1 MSAISGAGARAAA
14 PSDGNDAFSAMSSVD
29 FMKIIF
35 TELTNQDPLAPNET
49 KDLLEQISIIRSI
62 ESDLS
67 LSRELKAMVRQN
79 EITSSSSLVGKFVTG
94 LTSSSTSVAGFVDSV
109 TITREGIRLN
119 LSSGY
124 SIALDAVQEIVDPD
138 IIAIGDPD
146 APGTPGTPNA
156 PGGPVDQ
163 NDPVTPPSTDDNS
176 GSDADDQND
185 PGDPALP

>member
-1 MSAISGAGARAAA
+1 MSAIPGT
-14 PSDGNDAFSAMSSVD
+14 DGSTASTPASSTDAFSAMSSVD

-49 KDLLEQISIIRSI
+49 KDLLEQVSTIRSI

-67 LSRELKAMVRQN
+67 LSKELKSMVRQN

-94 LTSSSTSVAGFVDSV
+94 KTSSSTEVAGFVDSV
-109 TITREGIRLN
+109 TITRDGIRLN

-124 SIALDAVQEIVDPD
+124 SIGLDSISEIIDPD

-146 APGTPGTPNA
+146 VPDE
-156 PGGPVDQ
+156 PVDEP
-163 NDPVTPPSTDDNS
+163 DPDGDD
-176 GSDADDQND
+176 GSDDANDDAND
-185 PGDPALP
+185 EIEGG

>member
-1 MSAISGAGARAAA
+1 MSAISNSLGSSSGAPASA
-14 PSDGNDAFSAMSSVD
+14 NDAFSAMSSTD

-49 KDLLEQISIIRSI
+49 KDLLEQVSIIRSI

-67 LSRELKAMVRQN
+67 LSKELKSMVRQN

-94 LTSSSTSVAGFVDSV
+94 LSSSSVEVAGFVDSV
-109 TITREGIRLN
+109 TITRDGIRLN

-124 SIALDAVQEIVDPD
+124 SIGLDQIQEIIDPD

-146 APGTPGTPNA
+146 SPDD
-156 PGGPVDQ
+156 PVDEPDET
-163 NDPVTPPSTDDNS
+163 DPDGSGEPNDDNDEVE
-176 GSDADDQND
+176 G
-185 PGDPALP
+185 G